1 MRDAR
6 DGVLQDMSVDS
17 LWLRLNDVEKYVL
30 L

>member
-17 LWLRLNDVEKYVL
+17 LCLRLNDVEKYVL